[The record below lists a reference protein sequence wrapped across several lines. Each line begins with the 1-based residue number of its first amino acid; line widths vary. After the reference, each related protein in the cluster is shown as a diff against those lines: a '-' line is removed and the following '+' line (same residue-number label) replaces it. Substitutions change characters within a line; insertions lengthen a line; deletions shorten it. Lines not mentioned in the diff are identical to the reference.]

1 MRYREYY
8 VAPKDEL
15 YIMGT
20 AGDNPFVDE
29 LTAKNSVDDVMIQKG
44 KNDKFYYISDKPE
57 KDILGS
63 LKWKMYGG
71 VFGGIALVAACMAII
86 FLSFGFF

>member
-1 MRYREYY
+1 
-8 VAPKDEL
+8 
-15 YIMGT
+15 MGT

-57 KDILGS
+57 KDIVSSLRWKSLG
-63 LKWKMYGG
+63 GI
-71 VFGGIALVAACMAII
+71 FGGIALVAVGLFVI
-86 FLSFGFF
+86 FFQTGFL